1 MVSPL
6 ISQTVTTI
14 NNDTVICLPLSVS
27 KQIIFDLESG
37 DLCADELELIK
48 EDTASLNKKI
58 YYLNDAISLMGK
70 KEESYIKQIN
80 TYQQVD
86 SLKTEKIKTL
96 DSKLTTTKNVKNVL
110 IGTSIGLLIISI
122 LLIL

>member
-27 KQIIFDLESG
+27 KKVIFDLESG
-37 DLCADELELIK
+37 DLCAEELELIK

-58 YYLNDAISLMGK
+58 YYLNDAISLMEE
-70 KEESYIKQIN
+70 KEKSYLSQIKD
-80 TYQQVD
+80 YKGVD
-86 SLKTEKIKTL
+86 SLKTEKINTIQ
-96 DSKLTTTKNVKNVL
+96 SKLDKATTTRNVFM
-110 IGTSIGLLIISI
+110 GTSLGLLILTV